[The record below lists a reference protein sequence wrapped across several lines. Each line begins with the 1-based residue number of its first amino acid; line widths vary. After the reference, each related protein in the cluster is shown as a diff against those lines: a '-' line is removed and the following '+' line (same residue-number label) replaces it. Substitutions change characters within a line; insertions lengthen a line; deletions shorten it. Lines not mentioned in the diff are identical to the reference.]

1 MKDLRIDNSIF
12 LMFVASE
19 EYRREHGMSVD
30 DFLQLDKKYRILSYI
45 SECPDVFDAMT
56 EQEMSREIDAYVTAR
71 S

>member
-12 LMFVASE
+12 IMFVASE
-19 EYRREHGMSVD
+19 EYRRDHGLSVS
-30 DFLQLDKKYRILSYI
+30 DFLLLDKKCRILDYI

-56 EQEMSREIDAYVTAR
+56 EQEMSKEIDAYVSAR

>member
-30 DFLQLDKKYRILSYI
+30 DFLQLDKKYRILGYI